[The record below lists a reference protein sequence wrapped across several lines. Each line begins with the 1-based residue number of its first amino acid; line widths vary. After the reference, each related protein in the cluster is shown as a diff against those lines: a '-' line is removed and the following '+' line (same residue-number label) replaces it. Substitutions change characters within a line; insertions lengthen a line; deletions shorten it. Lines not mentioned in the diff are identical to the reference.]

1 MQVCTVMNSMFHM
14 YVHLLLG
21 MYVVPSSLR
30 LSLISLPPNHD
41 LLLCS
46 TGTSSIVWAGCSGWG
61 NQKHSIMVC

>member
-21 MYVVPSSLR
+21 MYVVHSSLR
-30 LSLISLPPNHD
+30 LSLISLPPI
-41 LLLCS
+41 
-46 TGTSSIVWAGCSGWG
+46 TTSSCVALVPSVLLWAGCSGWG